1 MTLNRSTRADFRC
14 RREALGLSMAD
25 VSREMGIQD
34 RACKRWERGGARDA
48 FPPEDAWSVLEDYES
63 MRAPLAAAIAECAEV
78 DERNHV
84 YLPYFHSQPEYD
96 ERPLPEAEGQH
107 LAFTFA
113 NTCLRDA
120 GSLLEQKGL
129 EVDFLFPNEGQ
140 DDQGGPLPACGSDSA
155 HVRLDREPYYCD
167 R

>member
-34 RACKRWERGGARDA
+34 RACKRWERGGTRDA
-48 FPPEDAWSVLEDYES
+48 FPPEDAWSLLEAYES
-63 MRAPLAAAIAECAEV
+63 MRAPLAETIASSAV
-78 DERNHV
+78 ADEFYHV
-84 YLPYFHSQPEYD
+84 YLPYFHNQPEYD
-96 ERPLPEAEGQH
+96 DHPLPEAQGQH
-107 LAFTFA
+107 VAFTFA

-120 GSLLEQKGL
+120 AALLEQKGL
-129 EVDFLFPNEGQ
+129 EVDFLFPNEENDE
-140 DDQGGPLPACGSDSA
+140 DDSLPVGGSDSA
-155 HVRLDREPYYCD
+155 QARSAREPDYCD